1 MVNCRT
7 RLDTRFTSKAVLG
20 ITLEASSRSWL
31 DIIRLTSTR
40 RNAVGT
46 DFRFVDDE
54 TGPSQGRRPA
64 QRCGYPV
71 FGNIRLL
78 TLPPASRYRL
88 IIVSETESSTL
99 EPNSAV
105 PRQSTEAS
113 RLVRGTNRV
122 LIGYFFFAFF
132 EGLRVFQIQPV
143 SYRFPVLFRRD
154 WLCHIPH

>member
-1 MVNCRT
+1 MHSACI
-7 RLDTRFTSKAVLG
+7 SAV
-20 ITLEASSRSWL
+20 SS
-31 DIIRLTSTR
+31 
-40 RNAVGT
+40 
-46 DFRFVDDE
+46 
-54 TGPSQGRRPA
+54 
-64 QRCGYPV
+64 
-71 FGNIRLL
+71 

-154 WLCHIPH
+154 WLCPIRSTFVSWQNRLAWIAHKSFEICERSRLRQRNSPAPPELWLTRVCVQRSRQQTALETAGMCHCLSSF